1 MTLQPKS
8 QTPRTLHDNDD
19 RPEIELHFPDIDIQ
33 ESWTR
38 SQVKALLDKRPISS
52 QSSAAAKKRK
62 LPSQNESVSSNGS
75 HDSLDQ
81 ICCFPTDKIEKNYL
95 MDICEFLGVDKA
107 DLKVSSLICFFY
119 LYSLLC
125 CDGDQFP
132 PLKISIES
140 DIPIGQGLGSSS
152 ALSVCLA
159 GGLLAIRDQALN
171 NQR

>member
-1 MTLQPKS
+1 MASLREIFLSISMTKCFEVRVPFVL
-8 QTPRTLHDNDD
+8 
-19 RPEIELHFPDIDIQ
+19 I
-33 ESWTR
+33 
-38 SQVKALLDKRPISS
+38 S

-62 LPSQNESVSSNGS
+62 LPSQNECVSSNGS
-75 HDSLDQ
+75 HDTLDQ